1 MRGGRGGHS
10 VGGVIYLVI
19 GLDRD
24 TLTPWHDNIRAGD
37 ATTAEEIARARA
49 RAKGV
54 DLVVAAAIAPDT

>member
-1 MRGGRGGHS
+1 
-10 VGGVIYLVI
+10 VIYLVI

-24 TLTPWHDNIRAGD
+24 TLTPWHDNVRAGD

-49 RAKGV
+49 RAGGV